1 MAKPAGQ
8 GFSLGLCKRSNFQV
22 NRQQRT
28 ELGGEDGAGPS
39 CAVENGGLWRHGTYL
54 CSGTGVLLGAAK
66 AAGRIGMQAKTMTA
80 VLILAFSVI
89 ALVKFSISQWRM
101 IWLTT
106 ANQPLSDSLRAATGI
121 EAENI
126 GPNDFGTLLG
136 LCDELS
142 PAINRATPWLREVRG
157 YYKIVAK
164 LEKACRSIQPA
175 LSSWAA
181 AEMKTCSRYVAVVLD
196 QNISI
201 DLDRR
206 AAVRSL

>member
-1 MAKPAGQ
+1 
-8 GFSLGLCKRSNFQV
+8 
-22 NRQQRT
+22 
-28 ELGGEDGAGPS
+28 
-39 CAVENGGLWRHGTYL
+39 
-54 CSGTGVLLGAAK
+54 
-66 AAGRIGMQAKTMTA
+66 MQAKTMTA

-121 EAENI
+121 EGESI

-142 PAINRATPWLREVRG
+142 PAIKQATPWLREVRG

-164 LEKACRSIQPA
+164 LEIACRSIQPA

-196 QNISI
+196 QNLSI